1 MNAGTSTST
10 SDGPVQRVSDIF
22 DDALGVVYGYLARR
36 CGSTDLAQE
45 LTATTFTRATAAA
58 ARGTVDEVTVAW
70 LITIARN
77 LLVDHWRREAVAKRA
92 LELAEE
98 RELLADPW
106 IEVIDAERC
115 RALLAELRPEH
126 RTALS
131 LRYLDDL
138 PVSEVASLMDRS
150 VRATESLLVRARG
163 ALRRRYEDTGGDDD

>member
-1 MNAGTSTST
+1 MNAGTSRST
-10 SDGPVQRVSDIF
+10 NDGPVQRVSEIF
-22 DDALGVVYGYLARR
+22 DDAVAEVYGYLARR

-98 RELLADPW
+98 RELFADPW
-106 IEVIDAERC
+106 IEVVDAERC

-126 RTALS
+126 RTVLA

-138 PVSEVASLMDRS
+138 PVAEVASLMDRS
-150 VRATESLLVRARG
+150 VRATESLLVRARA

>member
-22 DDALGVVYGYLARR
+22 DDALGEVYGYLARR

>member
-22 DDALGVVYGYLARR
+22 DDALGEVYGYLARR
-36 CGSTDLAQE
+36 CGSTDLAHE
-45 LTATTFTRATAAA
+45 LTATTFTTATAAA